1 MIHFSESPFPPKQR
15 WKDVA
20 TMDGSKSTLSWR
32 WEGENRDHFPTMKYR
47 FFCSS
52 TVTNYVPFLHTTHHH
67 ESLKTL
73 NIQVKK

>member
-20 TMDGSKSTLSWR
+20 TMDGSKSTLSWT

-47 FFCSS
+47 FF
-52 TVTNYVPFLHTTHHH
+52 V
-67 ESLKTL
+67 
-73 NIQVKK
+73 QVR